1 MFAGRVFRFDS
12 VLFFSIG
19 IILLCGVFILFS
31 ASGGSTEIIFQQG
44 IRIAIAIIVML
55 GVAQI
60 DPDVIRRWSP
70 AIYLVTIFILMLVLA
85 VGYVGKGAQRWLDL
99 GLVRFQ
105 PAELMKLATPMMIA
119 WLFANAPIPT
129 SFGRLMMALTIV
141 VIPAGL
147 VMVQPDLGTA
157 VMLVISAI
165 CAVVLAGI
173 RWRHLIILTAAAAAA
188 LPFLWSQ
195 LRDYQK
201 DRILA
206 MLDPWSD
213 PLGMGYHTIQ
223 AQIAI
228 GSAGVGGKG
237 WFSGSQAHLD
247 FVPERSTDF
256 IFAVFAEEF
265 GFVGIIVLMGAYLLV
280 TGRCIRIAYRAQDH
294 YCRILAGAL
303 ALTFFFY
310 VFVNVGM
317 VSGILPV
324 VGVPLPLISYGG
336 TSMITLM
343 AAFGIIMGMHRRRRL
358 MA

>member
-12 VLFFSIG
+12 VLFLSTG
-19 IILLCGVFILFS
+19 IILFCGVFVLFS
-31 ASGGSTEIIFQQG
+31 ASGGSTQILFHQG

-70 AIYLVTIFILMLVLA
+70 AIYVATILTLILVLA
-85 VGYVGKGAQRWLDL
+85 VGYIGKGAQRWLDL
-99 GLVRFQ
+99 GLIRFQ
-105 PAELMKLATPMMIA
+105 PAELMKLATPMMVA
-119 WLFANAPIPT
+119 WLLANAPTPI
-129 SFGRLMMALTIV
+129 SFGRLMMALTVV

-213 PLGMGYHTIQ
+213 PLGAGDHTIQ

-237 WFSGSQAHLD
+237 WFSGSQSHLD

-265 GFVGIIVLMGAYLLV
+265 GFVGVIVLMSAYLLV
-280 TGRCIRIAYRAQDH
+280 TGRCMRIAYQAQDH

-358 MA
+358 MI